1 MKYLFYRYGEPPP
14 STGED
19 ERAVE
24 VFDCGWPSDAA
35 KNASFPYT
43 KRRDLT
49 GWLDVAWGV
58 REGDTSGLID
68 HSAKIYDLHP
78 VLIFRQIRETKACLD
93 HVSDALLTDMIL
105 GYCARDYGWNSY
117 YVSLWDRMPRGNAE
131 QIELHLAWRH
141 GARCSLCR
149 DIKMDGCEEVLKHG
163 ICDPCLV
170 KQRRTVKTRQQI
182 DAAHARL
189 YHKLQRERNEA
200 FEKKQQ
206 EYKLKKARRQLLE
219 KAAYK
224 ALEEMGLLKTIEDR
238 LDGEH
243 RTLSP

>member
-1 MKYLFYRYGEPPP
+1 MKYLCYRYGEPPP
-14 STGED
+14 AIGEN
-19 ERAVE
+19 ECAVE
-24 VFDCGWPSDAA
+24 VFDCGWPSAAA
-35 KNASFPYT
+35 KDASFRFT
-43 KRRDLT
+43 QQRDLT
-49 GWLDVAWGV
+49 GWLDVTWGV

-68 HSAKIYDLHP
+68 HNAKIYNLHP
-78 VLIFRQIRETKACLD
+78 VLIFRQIRETRPCLD

-105 GYCARDYGWNSY
+105 GHCARDYGWNSY
-117 YVSLWDRMPRGNAE
+117 YASLWDRMLRGNAE

-141 GARCSLCR
+141 GARCSRCR
-149 DIKMDGCEEVLKHG
+149 DIKKEECEEVLKHG
-163 ICDPCLV
+163 MCDPCLV
-170 KQRRTVKTRQQI
+170 KQRRTDKTRQQI
-182 DAAHARL
+182 DAAHTRL

-238 LDGEH
+238 LDGER